1 MTNVVEFKPRAKAQ
15 PESESLAP
23 DEWYFISDLDTALKI
38 AAYVYRDIEAV
49 DMLMA
54 EIHRFYKSGVS
65 SDFLP
70 DAVRLRC
77 AKYLTK
83 NEQYR
88 SDVTESIKYIYST

>member
-1 MTNVVEFKPRAKAQ
+1 MSNVVEFKPRAKAE
-15 PESESLAP
+15 PESEFLAP

-38 AAYVYRDIEAV
+38 AAYVCHDLEAV

-54 EIHRFYKSGVS
+54 EIHRFYRSGAS
-65 SDFLP
+65 SDFLSE
-70 DAVRLRC
+70 DVRQRC
-77 AKYLTK
+77 ARYLTK